1 MRKISDERVGRQSH
15 STLVVNGATP
25 AIRAALAVA
34 ADYPVFPCDAV
45 SKRPLTKHGFN
56 EATQDAAIVTGW
68 WRKYPEALI
77 GVPTGSPSGLVAVDV
92 DPEGKDWF
100 QDHRGRLGDYR
111 LHGTRRGKHL
121 LYRMN
126 GTAIRNSAGV
136 VAEGVDVRGEGG
148 YVIWWPAHGG
158 VAIGEPG
165 ELPGWLGEL
174 VGKRKLTKLNGSG
187 EEPDGRD
194 QRKFRSGERND
205 ALSRRAHYYRK
216 SGMSTKEIGAALLK
230 YDLEH
235 CEPPYQTTD
244 GKDKV
249 LYIARKKAHLTT
261 DEQDKQAQAAG
272 DVLVSCAPDVRAR
285 KWVWEGHI
293 EQGVYHLLSGV
304 PGTNKTC
311 TVLSFAATVTSG
323 GKWPDGTRFETP
335 ADVVMWSGEDD
346 IETTLR
352 PRFLVC
358 GGDWRRMHFVS
369 GVRVQGKKRRFSP
382 ARDMEALIGECK
394 RIGNVKLV
402 IIDSISNAIVKDSH
416 NDSEVRQQLE
426 PLLDFIEQ
434 TGAALFG
441 ISHFTKGSRGA
452 DPLERIMGSRAMGAV
467 PRGTYSCTK
476 IMDEDSHD
484 TGNRIFTML
493 KTQFAKEDHGFEYRV
508 EEVVVPKRPQVTGL
522 RLVWGRRVEGSAAQ
536 LIGDAEGNG
545 DGESK
550 LGLAKKALTAFLTKG
565 SKNGFE
571 IAELLK
577 KEHISRA
584 TYLRARDELRLEK
597 MPAGK
602 HNFRWS
608 LPDSAMEKAPD

>member
-1 MRKISDERVGRQSH
+1 MRKITDARVGRQPQSPA
-15 STLVVNGATP
+15 VVN
-25 AIRAALAVA
+25 ALRIAQ
-34 ADYPVFPCDAV
+34 DYPVFPCDPET
-45 SKRPLTKHGFN
+45 KRPLTARGFKD
-56 EATQDAAIVTGW
+56 ATQDTETVTEW
-68 WRKYPEALI
+68 WRKYPHALI
-77 GVPTGSPSGLVAVDV
+77 GVPTGRPSGLVAIDI
-92 DPEGKDWF
+92 DPEGRSWL
-100 QDHRGRLGDYR
+100 QGAQGRLGVHR

-121 LYRMN
+121 LYRLN
-126 GTAIRNSAGV
+126 GETIRNSAGQ

-148 YVIWWPAHGG
+148 YIVWWPAHGG
-158 VAIGEPG
+158 VSVGEPG
-165 ELPGWLGEL
+165 ELPGWLARAAGGTHKA
-174 VGKRKLTKLNGSG
+174 VVRINGHARSS
-187 EEPDGRD
+187 EEADGRD
-194 QRKFRSGERND
+194 TRMFKEGERSH
-205 ALSRRAHYYRK
+205 ALSNRAYHYRK
-216 SGMSTKEIGAALLK
+216 MGLSTREIGHALLQ

-235 CEPPYQTTD
+235 CEPPYQHTD
-244 GKDKV
+244 GKAKV
-249 LYIARKKAHLTT
+249 LYIARKKGHILSD
-261 DEQDKQAQAAG
+261 DEQSANSE
-272 DVLVSCAPDVRAR
+272 VLVSCAPDVRIR

-323 GKWPDGTRFETP
+323 GVWPDGTRFKEP

-358 GGDWRRMHFVS
+358 GGDWQRMHFVS
-369 GVRVQGKKRRFSP
+369 GIAVEGKKRRFSP
-382 ARDMEALIGECK
+382 ARDMSALIRVCQQL
-394 RIGNVKLV
+394 GNVKLV

-426 PLLDFIEQ
+426 PLLDFIEK

-476 IMDEDSHD
+476 IMDDDNKD

-508 EEVVVPKRPQVTGL
+508 EEVAVPKRPQVTGL
-522 RLVWGRRVEGSAAQ
+522 KLVWGKRVEGSAAQ

-545 DGESK
+545 EGGSK
-550 LGLAKKALTAFLTKG
+550 LGEAKRALTAFLKAG
-565 SKNGFE
+565 PKNGFE
-571 IAELLK
+571 ISDLIQR
-577 KEHISRA
+577 EHISRA

-602 HNFRWS
+602 NNFRWS
-608 LPDSAMEKAPD
+608 LPDNDKENPPD